1 MSSDSVVPVNVQGGR
16 YDIVIRRG
24 LLFEIGDQVAKLS
37 KSKKAA
43 LITDSHVG
51 PRYAAAAPESLSGGG
66 IEAVVPPTPAGED
79 HKTLADLLPVFDAL
93 LGHKIER
100 ATPVLA
106 LGGGVIGDMA
116 GFVAA

>member
-1 MSSDSVVPVNVQGGR
+1 MSSAAVVPVNVQGGR

-24 LLFEIGDQVAKLS
+24 LLSQIGDQVAKLS

-51 PRYAAAAPESLSGGG
+51 PRYAAAVTESLGRAG
-66 IEAVVPPTPAGED
+66 IEAVVATIPAGED
-79 HKTLADLLPVFDAL
+79 HNTLGDLLPVFDAL

-106 LGGGVIGDMA
+106 LGGG
-116 GFVAA
+116 